1 MQIGLCLR
9 RHIEE
14 KKKNFLHYLVQCSNL
29 LCIQPHKKFL
39 LPCGMQKFAFLYQVG
54 RDLYIRTQHS
64 TLTQFAAI
72 LLCHKVHASVYSECK
87 NQLNVNSIREL
98 KDEEK
103 SVTVCLNLC
112 ISEQFWGRM
121 DCQSNQAT
129 ICLSFYYY
137 SQRQIVFELVILVLH
152 DIKYQSQ
159 NTLCP
164 KMHKFNFVS
173 IQVDFEKVFFWFST
187 HTVQQK
193 FFGACYYVSN

>member
-39 LPCGMQKFAFLYQVG
+39 LSCGMQKFAFLYQVG

-87 NQLNVNSIREL
+87 NQLNINSIREL

-103 SVTVCLNLC
+103 SVRVLESLHC

-152 DIKYQSQ
+152 DIKYQSLS
-159 NTLCP
+159 TLCP
-164 KMHKFNFVS
+164 KMHNFNFVS
-173 IQVDFEKVFFWFST
+173 LQVDFEKFFSGLVRT
-187 HTVQQK
+187 LCSK
-193 FFGACYYVSN
+193 FFGACYCVSN